1 MRFTTVTLS
10 FVLALA
16 FLAPKTVHADVAVA
30 ADMTKAA
37 GDFLVSLNPEQKAK
51 ATFELKSD
59 ERENWHFIPKDR
71 NGLPFKQMTGPQREL
86 AKKLLQ
92 SALSKEGYG
101 KVTNIMSLELV
112 LFDLENKSPK
122 RDPELYYISIFG
134 KPARN
139 GTWGWRVEG
148 HHMSANFT
156 VVAGKEVSGTPS
168 FLGSNPGEVKDGSR
182 KGVRVLGNEEDLG
195 RQLAKSLSAEQRKT
209 AIYSQEAPKD
219 ILTGSMRKV
228 KPLETAGLPQAQMT
242 KDQTDQLMKLINEYL
257 NRNRAPLA
265 AADLKKIKNA
275 GIEKIY
281 FAWAGGMERGEPHYY
296 RIQGPT
302 FLMEYDN
309 TQNDANHVH
318 AVWRD
323 FENDFGEDILRKHY
337 EQTPHP

>member
-1 MRFTTVTLS
+1 
-10 FVLALA
+10 
-16 FLAPKTVHADVAVA
+16 
-30 ADMTKAA
+30 
-37 GDFLVSLNPEQKAK
+37 
-51 ATFELKSD
+51 
-59 ERENWHFIPKDR
+59 
-71 NGLPFKQMTGPQREL
+71 
-86 AKKLLQ
+86 
-92 SALSKEGYG
+92 
-101 KVTNIMSLELV
+101 
-112 LFDLENKSPK
+112 
-122 RDPELYYISIFG
+122 
-134 KPARN
+134 
-139 GTWGWRVEG
+139 
-148 HHMSANFT
+148 MSANFT